1 MSIYI
6 ILLTLIAAGVAGYSI
21 YYTFRIAGQEKKLK
35 GEFDTDIPEAVKEH
49 PYTRNPVFL
58 AIIVFTVFVV
68 VMILYLSFK
77 FAY

>member
-6 ILLTLIAAGVAGYSI
+6 ILLTLIAVAIAGYSI
-21 YYTFRIAGQEKKLK
+21 YYTFRVAGQEKRLK
-35 GEFDTDIPEAVKEH
+35 GEFDTDIPDAVKQH
-49 PYTRNPVFL
+49 PYIRNPVFL
-58 AIIVFTVFVV
+58 AVLLFSAFVV

>member
-6 ILLTLIAAGVAGYSI
+6 ILLTLIAVGVAGYSV
-21 YYTFRIAGQEKKLK
+21 YYTFRVAGQEKRLK
-35 GEFDTDIPEAVKEH
+35 GEYDTDIPESVKAH
-49 PYTRNPVFL
+49 PFMRNPVFL
-58 AIIVFTVFVV
+58 AILVFTVFVV